1 MCAGMVI
8 AIEPMI
14 NTGSGDVEILQ
25 DGWTVVTSDDSLS
38 AHWEHTIAI
47 FKDRTEILTEWV

>member
-1 MCAGMVI
+1 MVI
-8 AIEPMI
+8 ASEPMI

-38 AHWEHTIAI
+38 AHWEHTIAV
-47 FKDRTEILTEWV
+47 FKDRTEILTEWVG